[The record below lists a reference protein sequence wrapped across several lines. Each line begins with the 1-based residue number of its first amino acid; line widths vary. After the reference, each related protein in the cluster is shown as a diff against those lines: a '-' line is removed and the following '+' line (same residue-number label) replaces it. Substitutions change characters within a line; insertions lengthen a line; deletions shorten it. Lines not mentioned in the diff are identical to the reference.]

1 VLGEP
6 DHLER
11 AGLTEPSASRSPYG
25 GSAARLQQVSL
36 AERLADE
43 LRERILDGRLIDG
56 SVLPKQDEI
65 VEQFGVS
72 KPSAREAFRILETEG
87 LITVRRGS
95 IGGSVVHVPG
105 AESVAYMLALMLQ
118 AGNAG
123 LDDVALALREMEP
136 VCAAL
141 CAGRPD
147 RSRAVLPELRRAHR
161 ILADAIEAQ
170 DGEAAVPASRVFH
183 EVLVASCGSQTMIGV
198 CGALE
203 AVWSA
208 HEEAWADDAVR
219 SGQFPAVPLRRKA
232 LDEHEQ
238 LIELI
243 ADGNADGASHLAR
256 RHLETAQR
264 YPLGSGRD
272 RQVDARLLR
281 GHRPGSLSGAAHHR
295 VAPTHT

>member
-1 VLGEP
+1 VPGEP
-6 DHLER
+6 DHRQR
-11 AGLTEPSASRSPYG
+11 AGLTERSPRSPYG

-147 RSRAVLPELRRAHR
+147 RSQSVLPELRRAHQ
-161 ILADAIEAQ
+161 LMAEAIEAG

-183 EVLVASCGSQTMIGV
+183 EILVASCGNQTMIAV

-219 SGQFPAVPLRRKA
+219 RGQFPPVPLRRKA

-238 LIELI
+238 LIGLI
-243 ADGNADGASHLAR
+243 ADGNADEASQLAR
-256 RHLETAQR
+256 GHLETAQR
-264 YPLGSGRD
+264 YPLGSGPD

-281 GHRPGSLSGAAHHR
+281 GHRPGSFA
-295 VAPTHT
+295 

>member
-1 VLGEP
+1 MPRETE
-6 DHLER
+6 ER
-11 AGLTEPSASRSPYG
+11 ERQAALPQPAPRSPYG
-25 GSAARLQQVSL
+25 GGTARLQQTSL

-43 LRERILDGRLIDG
+43 LRERILDGRLLDG

-105 AESVAYMLALMLQ
+105 TESVAYMLALLLR
-118 AGNAG
+118 AGGAG

-136 VCAAL
+136 ACAAL
-141 CAGRPD
+141 CAARPD
-147 RSRAVLPELRRAHR
+147 RDRSVLPDLRREHQLMAE
-161 ILADAIEAQ
+161 AIESGDA
-170 DGEAAVPASRVFH
+170 EAAVSASRAFH
-183 EVLVASCGSQTMIGV
+183 EILVATCGNQTMIAL

-203 AVWSA
+203 ALWSA

-219 SGQFPAVPLRRKA
+219 RGHFPPIPLRRKA

-243 ADGNADGASHLAR
+243 ARGDADGAAKTAR
-256 RHLETAQR
+256 QHLETAQL
-264 YPLGSGRD
+264 YPLGSGQD
-272 RQVDARLLR
+272 RPVDARLLR
-281 GHRPGSLSGAAHHR
+281 GHHPGSPS
-295 VAPTHT
+295 

>member
-1 VLGEP
+1 VPGVAE
-6 DHLER
+6 HSEQ
-11 AGLTEPSASRSPYG
+11 SQRSPYG
-25 GSAARLQQVSL
+25 GGSVRLQQVSL

-43 LRERILDGRLIDG
+43 LRERILDGRLLDG

-105 AESVAYMLALMLQ
+105 AESVAYMLALLLQ
-118 AGNAG
+118 AGSAG
-123 LDDVALALREMEP
+123 LDDVALALRELEP
-136 VCAAL
+136 ACAAL
-141 CAGRPD
+141 CAARPD
-147 RSRAVLPELRRAHR
+147 RSQAVLPELRQGHH
-161 ILADAIEAQ
+161 LLTEAIEAQ
-170 DGEAAVPASRVFH
+170 DAEAAVPASRVFH
-183 EVLVASCGSQTMIGV
+183 EILVATCGNQTMIAV

-219 SGQFPAVPLRRKA
+219 TGQFPGVPLRRKA
-232 LDEHEQ
+232 LDEHER

-243 ADGNADGASHLAR
+243 EDGNADGASHTAR

-264 YPLGSGRD
+264 YPLGSGQD
-272 RQVDARLLR
+272 RRVDSRLLR
-281 GHRPGSLSGAAHHR
+281 GYRPASFS
-295 VAPTHT
+295 

>member
-1 VLGEP
+1 MTPQL
-6 DHLER
+6 
-11 AGLTEPSASRSPYG
+11 PSSPYG
-25 GSAARLQQVSL
+25 GSPVRLQQVSL
-36 AERLADE
+36 AERLADQ
-43 LRERILDGRLIDG
+43 LRERILDGRLADG

-105 AESVAYMLALMLQ
+105 AESVAYMLSLLLQ
-118 AGNAG
+118 AGSAA
-123 LDDVALALREMEP
+123 LQDVALALREMEP
-136 VCAAL
+136 ACAAL
-141 CAGRPD
+141 CAGRAD
-147 RSRAVLPELRRAHR
+147 RSRSVLPELRQGHR
-161 ILADAIEAQ
+161 VLAEAIEAQ
-170 DGEAAVPASRVFH
+170 DAEAAVPASRAFH
-183 EVLVASCGSQTMIGV
+183 EILVATCGNQTMIAV

-208 HEEAWADDAVR
+208 HEEAWADDALR
-219 SGQFPAVPLRRKA
+219 RGQFPPIPLRRHA

-243 ADGNADGASHLAR
+243 ADGNAEAASNLAR
-256 RHLETAQR
+256 QHLETAQR

-272 RQVDARLLR
+272 RHVDARLVR
-281 GHRPGSLSGAAHHR
+281 GYRPGLFS
-295 VAPTHT
+295 

>member
-147 RSRAVLPELRRAHR
+147 RSRSVLPELRRAHR

>member
-1 VLGEP
+1 MPRET
-6 DHLER
+6 DER
-11 AGLTEPSASRSPYG
+11 ERQAALPQPAPPSPYG
-25 GSAARLQQVSL
+25 GGTARLQQVSL

-43 LRERILDGRLIDG
+43 LRERILDGRLLDG

-105 AESVAYMLALMLQ
+105 TASVAYMLALLLR
-118 AGNAG
+118 AGSAG
-123 LDDVALALREMEP
+123 LDDVARALREMEP
-136 VCAAL
+136 ACAAL
-141 CAGRPD
+141 CAARPD
-147 RSRAVLPELRRAHR
+147 RDRSVLPDLRREHQLMAE
-161 ILADAIEAQ
+161 AIESGDA
-170 DGEAAVPASRVFH
+170 EAAVSASRAFH
-183 EVLVASCGSQTMIGV
+183 EILVATCGNQTMIAL

-203 AVWSA
+203 ALWSA

-219 SGQFPAVPLRRKA
+219 RGHFPPIPLRRKA

-243 ADGNADGASHLAR
+243 AQGDADGVAKTAR
-256 RHLETAQR
+256 QHLETAQL
-264 YPLGSGRD
+264 YPLGSGQD
-272 RQVDARLLR
+272 RPVDARLLR
-281 GHRPGSLSGAAHHR
+281 GHRPGSPA
-295 VAPTHT
+295 

>member
-1 VLGEP
+1 VPGEP
-6 DHLER
+6 DHGESR
-11 AGLTEPSASRSPYG
+11 AALAGQPPRSPYG
-25 GSAARLQQVSL
+25 GAPPRLQQVSL

-43 LRERILDGRLIDG
+43 LRGRILDGRLIDG

-95 IGGSVVHVPG
+95 IGGSVVHVP
-105 AESVAYMLALMLQ
+105 AVHSVAYMLALLLQ
-118 AGNAG
+118 AGSAG
-123 LDDVALALREMEP
+123 LDDVALTLREMEP

-141 CAGRPD
+141 CAARPD
-147 RSRAVLPELRRAHR
+147 RSRAVLPELRRGHR
-161 ILADAIEAQ
+161 LLTDAIEAQ
-170 DGEAAVPASRVFH
+170 DTEAAVPTSRVFH
-183 EVLVASCGSQTMIGV
+183 ETLVATCGNQTMIAV

-203 AVWSA
+203 ALWSA

-219 SGQFPAVPLRRKA
+219 RGQFPAVALRRKA
-232 LDEHEQ
+232 LEEHEE
-238 LIELI
+238 LIGLI
-243 ADGNADGASHLAR
+243 ADGDADGASRMAR

-272 RQVDARLLR
+272 RPVDARLLR
-281 GHRPGSLSGAAHHR
+281 GPQPGSPG
-295 VAPTHT
+295 